1 MALMLNDKKAIVADV
16 ANVAQQ
22 SISGLVADYRGLTVE
37 QITKL
42 RKTARDSGVYLKVV
56 RNTLA
61 KRALND
67 TSFAC
72 LNEVLVGPTM
82 LAFSKQEPSAP
93 ARLFKDFVKMHEAL
107 SVKALAISGRLL
119 DAKQIDYVAK
129 LPTRNEAIASLMA
142 VMKAPITKFVRTMAE
157 PHAKLVRTVA
167 AIRDKKQANS

>member
-16 ANVAQQ
+16 TNVAQQ

-42 RKTARDSGVYLKVV
+42 RKSARDKGVYLKVV

-61 KRALND
+61 KRALDN
-67 TSFAC
+67 TNFAC
-72 LNEVLVGPTM
+72 LNEVLVGPTI
-82 LAFSKQEPSAP
+82 LAFSREEPSAP
-93 ARLFKDFVKMHEAL
+93 ARLFKDFVKMHDAL
-107 SVKALAISGRLL
+107 SVKALAISGRFL
-119 DAKQIDYVAK
+119 DAGQMDYAAT
-129 LPTRNEAIASLMA
+129 LPMRSEAIASLMA
-142 VMKAPITKFVRTMAE
+142 VMKAPISKFVRTMAE